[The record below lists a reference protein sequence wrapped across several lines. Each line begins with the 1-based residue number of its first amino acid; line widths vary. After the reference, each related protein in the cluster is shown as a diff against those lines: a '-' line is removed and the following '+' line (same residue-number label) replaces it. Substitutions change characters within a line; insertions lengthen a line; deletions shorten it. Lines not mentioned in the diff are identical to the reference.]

1 MKVSSNRIMSFLA
14 VALPAATTVSVMTA
28 AAAAASMMILE
39 GVDGFQSPS
48 HQSPSRQV
56 AAHHKQ
62 PKHVH
67 HPTGYYFCS
76 SNSRITSTSSCLNS
90 RMVDGQDG
98 GDNDISSSSSSSTPN
113 PSYVDRRKA
122 ITSTAATAFSL
133 WLSKNVDVSDIAWA
147 AADPDGDGGA
157 TSKSSSSASSNGNRN
172 GNGKTILI
180 TGCNTGI
187 GFEAARILA
196 RQGNTIVM
204 ACRSLQKATDA
215 ANTIQ
220 EETPSANLIPAECNL
235 ADLSSIKSFV
245 GNLNTKFDVAC
256 YNAGLSLN
264 QYDTE
269 AQRTKDGFE
278 LTVGTNHLGHFYLN
292 SLLLQ
297 NNKINTSNGKIVVT
311 ASGVHDPDSP
321 GGAQGKTAT
330 LGQLQGLIR
339 DGRNFEMVD
348 GEPYNGDKAYKDSKL
363 CNVFFCRELQRR
375 LSTSPSTKDMTVNS
389 FSPGLITT
397 TGLFRYQSPI
407 FIPIFSF
414 IATKVAKVAETPEW
428 GGAALAYM
436 TQVDTRGEYYN
447 SPPGSSKYG
456 SDAFGNQFKVYE
468 VSKEAQDDAK
478 GQKLWE
484 LSEKLVGL

>member
-48 HQSPSRQV
+48 QQSPSQHV
-56 AAHHKQ
+56 HNTQ

-67 HPTGYYFCS
+67 HPTGYYFRS
-76 SNSRITSTSSCLNS
+76 TSERSTSSCLSS
-90 RMVDGQDG
+90 RMIDGQDD
-98 GDNDISSSSSSSTPN
+98 GDNDISSSSSCSTPN

-133 WLSKNVDVSDIAWA
+133 WLSKNVGVSDIAWA
-147 AADPDGDGGA
+147 TADPDDGGL
-157 TSKSSSSASSNGNRN
+157 TSTSSSTSSSGS

-215 ANTIQ
+215 ANAIQ
-220 EETPSANLIPAECNL
+220 QETPSANLLPVECNL

-245 GNLNTKFDVAC
+245 GKLNNLNTKFDVAC

-269 AQRTKDGFE
+269 AQRTNDGFE

-330 LGQLQGLIR
+330 LGDLQGLIR

-428 GGAALAYM
+428 GGAALAFM

-456 SDAFGNQFKVYE
+456 SDAFGTQFKVYE